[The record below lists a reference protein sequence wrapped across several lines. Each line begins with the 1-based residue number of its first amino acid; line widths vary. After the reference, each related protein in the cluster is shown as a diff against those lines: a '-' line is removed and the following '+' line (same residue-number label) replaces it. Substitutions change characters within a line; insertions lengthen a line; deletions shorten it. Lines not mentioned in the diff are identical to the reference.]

1 MDQSSKRWI
10 EVTPS
15 EFVHEREGLAHLARS
30 VPDQAPYYVFSNFT
44 FQGDN
49 GRRLEV
55 DALVIT
61 PAQVNLVEL
70 KSWSGHFTG
79 NEHNWHSDWNGGSSY
94 RNPLNAANYK
104 SKLLATRL
112 GTILKRILREHPEYP
127 ASYGD
132 VPWVQE
138 SVFLHGENIRTDF
151 TAQGMQNVFGID
163 GRTNRTG
170 LPGIGDRVTEK
181 PRRFR
186 SPVDQGFAERV
197 LVPAIKEITGYRTRR
212 AHAGPWLLT
221 RHVDDEEDRQV
232 WEAVNRRD
240 AAAKTGKK
248 DRAIVRVADI
258 PRGADRVTA
267 NRLYSLA
274 RREYELLKELS
285 HPGIE
290 APFALEIADTPG
302 AGESPALIYR
312 PSDGFE
318 PLDLLYPG
326 LALTA
331 AQQVEVI
338 SQVADAVTYAHANN
352 AVHRRL
358 TPSAVLLNTGLL
370 DKDDPG
376 RSEIQV
382 KVSRWTAVTEN
393 VQSTRMRSAQA
404 AGASRTGTTASS
416 VSSVSTAFDEA
427 AGFLPPEG
435 FDGSADRTLGDLFS
449 VGALAFFIFSGG
461 RQPATSRAELTRVLS
476 RSGGLDLDATGA
488 QVEDHLRDLVLGV
501 TAPSPAER
509 LKAVKGSSHSG
520 QKENP
525 VKLFLG
531 KLQDSAGNRL
541 VEEGDALHPK
551 VGETLADRFEM
562 LKQLGT
568 GSTALGLLV
577 NDTTVDA
584 RRVLKVAR
592 DESKVAELEREA
604 ESLAE
609 LATKLEGSPQR
620 KHFVELLEPTL
631 RLPFDRTALLLSF
644 GGEFTLADQL
654 QMGPLG
660 AEQFWTHGEQ
670 LLNLL
675 VALEDTGLT
684 HRDIKPAN
692 LGLKGKPSAKT
703 LVLFDFSLTHRSLTE
718 TDLGTR
724 PYLDPFLSRDAVPS
738 RPHFD
743 GYAERY
749 SALVVLLQMATADYP
764 RYGDDDGT
772 AVELTDGHL
781 ALTPE
786 DLPEVWPVVQ
796 REALTEMF
804 RANLD
809 RDVRRR
815 AGSAQD
821 LLELFRSIRRR
832 GSVAAATVDSAPSS
846 IQASADT
853 STATP
858 ATTTTQSGSGA
869 PLDSLKDLC
878 EELIAY
884 SGDKNT
890 HERRLVSNILGV
902 ADKSPSDPFVPP
914 SVYATILDA
923 SPGKMPRLTAA
934 VEPLWRATPAL
945 QRSMDLLQGK
955 LAATLRSMGGIALP
969 EDLRSVVDELFP
981 SEAPAVPTPGQTP
994 VQNVRRQLGVLRL
1007 LEMALSRRA
1016 DGDGRIH
1023 LIRRQSGD
1031 ATSSAALAIAL
1042 TDDPALTG
1050 LPAVLGE
1057 AARRVLGDVPHELV
1071 DAGTLASTLS
1081 AAAVDYLGV
1090 TPAELQVAPS
1100 MLPRLAV
1107 GADAGLAVTATGDLY
1122 PVDMSTEALV
1132 RAVFPTA
1139 SMKVP
1144 RSVLSNKVLRRFP
1157 EAVNRQLPAH
1167 PALTEIVT
1175 ALVPDMHYDAAKK
1188 EFFRPEESSGSDE
1201 LITRH
1206 TNTYGRTVGLSDR
1219 PRADLP
1225 ETDRTLLDAL
1235 ESTVRDHYFRVVQ
1248 VETGKVS
1255 STVGLIETHLGA
1267 RHVDVGEAVLNEL
1280 WHLFEETN
1288 QTDKFELF
1296 LEADAADHPL
1306 HKQLGQLVRLSAQ
1319 KALTNELNQADGGSP
1334 VVLSHPSI
1342 LANFECLDLL
1352 ATWSQ
1357 IGAQNAAP
1365 VWLITTDDAPS
1376 PTNAHAVDGV
1386 QLPLSSPDQVLSY

>member
-1 MDQSSKRWI
+1 MEQSSKRWI

-15 EFVHEREGLAHLARS
+15 EFVHERDGLEHLARA

-49 GRRLEV
+49 GRRFEV
-55 DALVIT
+55 DALVIS
-61 PAQVNLVEL
+61 PAQVNLIEL

-79 NEHNWHSDWNGGSSY
+79 NEHNWRSDWNGGSNY

-104 SKLLATRL
+104 AKLLATRL
-112 GTILKRILREHPEYP
+112 GTILKNILREHPEYP
-127 ASYGD
+127 SSYGD
-132 VPWVQE
+132 APWVQE
-138 SVFLHGENIRTDF
+138 SVFLHSENIRTDF

-163 GRTNRTG
+163 GRTNRTN
-170 LPGIGDRVTEK
+170 LPGIGDRITEK

-212 AHAGPWLLT
+212 AHAGPWLLNK
-221 RHVDDEEDRQV
+221 HLDDEEDRQV

-290 APFALEIADTPG
+290 APFALEIAETPG
-302 AGESPALIYR
+302 TGESPALIYR

-326 LALTA
+326 LVLTA

-358 TPSAVLLNTGLL
+358 TPSAVLLNTRLL
-370 DKDDPG
+370 DKDDPSQ
-376 RSEIQV
+376 SEIQV

-393 VQSTRMRSAQA
+393 VQSTRMRSAQT
-404 AGASRTGTTASS
+404 AGAARSGTSS
-416 VSSVSTAFDEA
+416 VSSVSTTFDEA

-435 FDGSADRTLGDLFS
+435 FDGSGDRTLGDLFS

-476 RSGGLDLDATGA
+476 RSGGLDLDSTDAE
-488 QVEDHLRDLVLGV
+488 VEGHLRDLVLGV
-501 TAPSPAER
+501 TAPSPVER
-509 LKAVKGSSHSG
+509 LKTVKGSSNSG

-531 KLQDSAGNRL
+531 RLQGSTSARL

-604 ESLAE
+604 ESLGE
-609 LATKLEGSPQR
+609 LATKLEGSPHR

-631 RLPFDRTALLLSF
+631 RLPFDRSALLLSF

-670 LLNLL
+670 LLTLL
-675 VALEDTGLT
+675 VALENTGLT

-703 LVLFDFSLTHRSLTE
+703 LVLFDFSLAHRSLTE

-724 PYLDPFLSRDAVPS
+724 PYLDPFLSSDAVPS

-781 ALTPE
+781 ALTPD
-786 DLPEVWPVVQ
+786 DLPEVWPLAQ
-796 REALTEMF
+796 REALTELF
-804 RANLD
+804 RVNLD
-809 RDVRRR
+809 RDVRGR
-815 AGSAQD
+815 AGSAQE

-832 GSVAAATVDSAPSS
+832 GSGAQAAATAPP
-846 IQASADT
+846 ADAGT
-853 STATP
+853 SRSGVP
-858 ATTTTQSGSGA
+858 AADPQTTSDV
-869 PLDSLKDLC
+869 PLRSLKDLC

-902 ADKSPSDPFVPP
+902 ADKSPADPFDPP

-923 SPGKMPRLTAA
+923 SPGKMPRLTAS
-934 VEPLWRATPAL
+934 VEPLWRATPVL
-945 QRSMDLLQGK
+945 HRSLELLQGK
-955 LAATLRSMGGIALP
+955 LAATLRSMGGIATP
-969 EDLRSVVDELFP
+969 EDLRPVVDELFP
-981 SEAPAVPTPGQTP
+981 SEAVAVPTPGQTP
-994 VQNVRRQLGVLRL
+994 AQNARRQLGVLRL
-1007 LEMALSRRA
+1007 MEMALSRRA

-1031 ATSSAALAIAL
+1031 ATSSAAVAIAL

-1050 LPAVLGE
+1050 LPAVLAESAYDVLAE
-1057 AARRVLGDVPHELV
+1057 APHELV
-1071 DAGTLASTLS
+1071 DAGTLNSTLS

-1090 TPAELQVAPS
+1090 TPAELQVSPS
-1100 MLPRLAV
+1100 MLPQLAV

-1167 PALTEIVT
+1167 PVLTDIVT
-1175 ALVPDMHYDAAKK
+1175 ALVPDMHYDASRK
-1188 EFFRPEESSGSDE
+1188 EFFRPQVPSASDE
-1201 LITRH
+1201 LVTRH

-1219 PRADLP
+1219 PRAELP
-1225 ETDRTLLDAL
+1225 EADRKLLDSL
-1235 ESTVRDHYFRVVQ
+1235 ETTLRDHNFRVVQ
-1248 VETGKVS
+1248 VETGKVAA
-1255 STVGLIETHLGA
+1255 TVALLDAHMQA
-1267 RHVDVGEAVLNEL
+1267 RHVDVGEVVLDEL

-1288 QTDKFELF
+1288 QTDKFDLF
-1296 LEADAADHPL
+1296 LEADSPGHPL
-1306 HKQLGQLVRLSAQ
+1306 HAQLGQLIRLSAQ
-1319 KALTNELNQADGGSP
+1319 KALTNALSQANGGQP
-1334 VVLSHPSI
+1334 VVLTHPSI
-1342 LANFECLDLL
+1342 LASFGCLDLL
-1352 ATWSQ
+1352 STWSQ
-1357 IGAQNAAP
+1357 IGAQNAAS
-1365 VWLITTDDAPS
+1365 VWLVTTDDAPS

>member
-15 EFVHEREGLAHLARS
+15 EFVHERDGLEHLARA
-30 VPDQAPYYVFSNFT
+30 VPDRAPYYVFSNFT

-55 DALVIT
+55 DALVIS
-61 PAQVNLVEL
+61 PAQINLIEL

-79 NEHNWHSDWNGGSSY
+79 NEHNWRSDWNGGSSH

-104 SKLLATRL
+104 SKLLASRL
-112 GTILKRILREHPEYP
+112 GTILSRVLREHPEYP
-127 ASYGD
+127 SDYGD
-132 VPWVQE
+132 APWVQE
-138 SVFLHGENIRTDF
+138 SVFLHSENIRTDF

-163 GRTNRTG
+163 GRTNRTN
-170 LPGIGDRVTEK
+170 LPGIGDRITEK

-326 LALTA
+326 LVLTA
-331 AQQVEVI
+331 AQQVEVV

-358 TPSAVLLNTGLL
+358 TPSAVLLNTRLL
-370 DKDDPG
+370 DKEDPG

-393 VQSTRMRSAQA
+393 VQSTRMRSAQT
-404 AGASRTGTTASS
+404 AGMSRFGATS
-416 VSSVSTAFDEA
+416 SSVSTAFDES

-449 VGALAFFIFSGG
+449 VGALAFFVFSGG
-461 RQPATSRAELTRVLS
+461 RQPATSRAGLTRELS

-488 QVEDHLRDLVLGV
+488 QVESRLRDLVLGV

-531 KLQDSAGNRL
+531 RLQGSTRDRQ
-541 VEEGDALHPK
+541 VQEGDALHPK
-551 VGETLADRFEM
+551 VGEMLADRFEM

-577 NDTTVDA
+577 NDTTVETD
-584 RRVLKVAR
+584 RVLKVAR
-592 DESKVAELEREA
+592 DESKIAELELEA
-604 ESLAE
+604 ESLTE
-609 LATKLEGSPQR
+609 LAAKLEGSPYR

-670 LLNLL
+670 LLTLL

-692 LGLKGKPSAKT
+692 LGLRGKPSAKT
-703 LVLFDFSLTHRSLTE
+703 LVLFDFSLSHRSLTE

-724 PYLDPFLSRDAVPS
+724 PYLDPFLSRDAVPA

-749 SALVVLLQMATADYP
+749 SAVVVLLQMATADYP

-772 AVELTDGHL
+772 AVELTDGRL

-786 DLPEVWPVVQ
+786 DLPEVWPLAQ
-796 REALTEMF
+796 REALTELF

-821 LLELFRSIRRR
+821 LLELFRSIKGAASRARPPSSR
-832 GSVAAATVDSAPSS
+832 DSPDTSTGDTATSAATVSP
-846 IQASADT
+846 
-853 STATP
+853 TP
-858 ATTTTQSGSGA
+858 ASPAGPGLQ
-869 PLDSLKDLC
+869 SLKDLC
-878 EELIAY
+878 EELITY

-902 ADKSPSDPFVPP
+902 ADKSPADPFEPP

-934 VEPLWRATPAL
+934 IEPLWQATPAL
-945 QRSMDLLQGK
+945 HRSMELLQGK
-955 LAATLRSMGGIALP
+955 LAATLRSMGGIASP
-969 EDLRSVVDELFP
+969 EDLRSVVEELFP
-981 SEAPAVPTPGQTP
+981 TDAPAVPTPGQTP
-994 VQNVRRQLGVLRL
+994 AQNGRRQLGVLRL

-1023 LIRRQSGD
+1023 LVRRQAGD
-1031 ATSSAALAIAL
+1031 ATSTAAQAIAL

-1050 LPAVLGE
+1050 LPAVLAE
-1057 AARRVLGDVPHELV
+1057 AARAVLSEAPHELV
-1071 DAGTLASTLS
+1071 DARTLTDTLS

-1100 MLPRLAV
+1100 ILPRLAAD
-1107 GADAGLAVTATGDLY
+1107 ADAGLAVTATGDLY
-1122 PVDMSTEALV
+1122 PVDMSTAALV

-1144 RSVLSNKVLRRFP
+1144 RSVLSNKVRRRFP
-1157 EAVNRQLPAH
+1157 EAVNSQLPAH
-1167 PALTEIVT
+1167 PVLTDIVST
-1175 ALVPDMHYDAAKK
+1175 LVPDMQYDATRK
-1188 EFFRPEESSGSDE
+1188 EFFRPQETSGSDD
-1201 LITRH
+1201 LVTRH

-1219 PRADLP
+1219 PRAELP
-1225 ETDRTLLDAL
+1225 EADRRLLHSL
-1235 ESTVRDHYFRVVQ
+1235 ESTCRQRSFRVVQ

-1255 STVGLIETHLGA
+1255 TTVGLLERHLDA
-1267 RHVDVGEAVLNEL
+1267 RHVDVGAIVLDEL

-1288 QTDKFELF
+1288 QTDKFGVF
-1296 LEADAADHPL
+1296 LEADAPDHPL
-1306 HKQLGQLVRLSAQ
+1306 HAQLGQLIRLSAK
-1319 KALTNELNQADGGSP
+1319 KALANALNQADGGYP

-1342 LANFECLDLL
+1342 LASFDCLDLL
-1352 ATWSQ
+1352 STWSQ
-1357 IGAQNAAP
+1357 IGAQNASP
-1365 VWLITTDDAPS
+1365 VWLVTTDDAPS